1 MGRKQRKRQ
10 DAGGSG
16 HDGGGF
22 GGTFGDLLRQQ
33 NPALAESAAAVE
45 PAAERTGEPQPAPRD
60 DAPTTCGKVV
70 VRRTRKGRGGKTVTL
85 LEGLPT
91 PLDPWA
97 KAARKALGCGARV
110 EDADVVLQGDQVE
123 RAEAWLSSRGVGRVV
138 RGS

>member
-10 DAGGSG
+10 DASGGG
-16 HDGGGF
+16 HGGAGF

-33 NPALAESAAAVE
+33 NPALAETAAAADPTEE
-45 PAAERTGEPQPAPRD
+45 PPAAPRD
-60 DAPTTCGKVV
+60 DAAPAGGKVV

-91 PLDPWA
+91 PLEPWA